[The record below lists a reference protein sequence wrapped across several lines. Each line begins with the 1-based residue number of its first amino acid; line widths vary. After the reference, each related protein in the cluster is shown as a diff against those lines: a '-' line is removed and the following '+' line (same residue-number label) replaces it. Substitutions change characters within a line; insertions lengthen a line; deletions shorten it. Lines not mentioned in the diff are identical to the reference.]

1 MRWFP
6 GCSQFSP
13 IWEKD
18 VCNLGFS
25 VYISDCLWLWLGW
38 MAVYFI
44 RQAVGAYCIRP
55 SNVLLETILHYA
67 KTCLRCLRQH
77 MWGVCNTPL
86 PHTDKEGF
94 PNEKRGVFASLIFF
108 SCLDA
113 RSFWLQDLL
122 FLPWCKKRSKRRS
135 RHQGC
140 RPNFRHPTYMNVPG
154 QTSSPSKEGLS
165 FFCFFSFLKERKE
178 GRIRESS
185 KAS

>member
-113 RSFWLQDLL
+113 RKEAKEDQGIRDAGQISGIQLIWMYPAKLPRPRKRAWVSFASFLFSRKEKKVALESQVRLHNLL
-122 FLPWCKKRSKRRS
+122 F
-135 RHQGC
+135 
-140 RPNFRHPTYMNVPG
+140 
-154 QTSSPSKEGLS
+154 
-165 FFCFFSFLKERKE
+165 FSW
-178 GRIRESS
+178 
-185 KAS
+185 